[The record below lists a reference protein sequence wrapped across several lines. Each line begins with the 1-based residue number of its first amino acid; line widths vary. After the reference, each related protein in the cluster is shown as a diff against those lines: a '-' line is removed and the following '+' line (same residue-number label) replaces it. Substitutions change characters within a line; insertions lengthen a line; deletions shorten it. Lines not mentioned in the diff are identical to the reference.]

1 MYVLNQSGRTV
12 DVAPPLE
19 LEMSYRND
27 IKVLS
32 VSNEFWRNYPDQVA
46 MLKRKNPELVTDE
59 LLNAVP
65 SAQKKE
71 DVPIRRMEGKVR
83 VKIPK
88 GKIHFV
94 IYPNYLPKVGG
105 IETAVY
111 ELAKLLDRKKYFVTI
126 AYNSC
131 ESTEAMV
138 KYSKVAKLVKLDDR
152 RLDCD
157 VCLLASNHLQPQQI
171 RAKAWLQWVHSDYE
185 RYNNLQLVDN
195 KNIFKYV
202 AVSNHVAKI
211 CKKMFG
217 IKCEVIYNLLDP
229 EFGKGIEKPIR
240 FVTNSRLSPEK
251 GFDLKEEKSK
261 VVKFAE
267 LLKASGRNFTWTIC
281 GDNTHMPN
289 EQIRIIDSLR
299 HIENVNFVGYK
310 SDIRPTLVGADYLV
324 QLSDFEGCPYSILE
338 ALQVGVPCIVTN
350 WHGVEELI
358 QDGVNGYIVR
368 QDMKGIDIGKIL
380 NKIPKGFDTKPKS
393 SISQWDKL
401 IKKSL
406 CSKK

>member
-1 MYVLNQSGRTV
+1 MFVRNQFGRIV
-12 DVAPPLE
+12 DVSEKLETSMLNRPE
-19 LEMSYRND
+19 LE
-27 IKVLS
+27 ILS
-32 VSNEFWRNYPDQVA
+32 VSTNFWRNYPDQVA

-138 KYSKVAKLVKLDDR
+138 KYSKVAKLVKLDNR
-152 RLDCD
+152 SLDCD

-195 KNIFKYV
+195 KDIFKYV
-202 AVSNHVAKI
+202 AVSNHVAKV
-211 CKKMFG
+211 CKRMFG

-229 EFGKGIEKPIR
+229 DFGKGVEKPIR

-358 QDGVNGYIVR
+358 QDGVNGYIIR
-368 QDMKGIDIGKIL
+368 QDMKGVDI
-380 NKIPKGFDTKPKS
+380 NKMLDNIPKGFDTKPKGN
-393 SISQWDKL
+393 INQWDKL

>member
-19 LEMSYRND
+19 LTMSYRND

-46 MLKRKNPELVTDE
+46 MLKRKNPDLVTDE
-59 LLNAVP
+59 QLGAVP
-65 SAQKKE
+65 QAQRRE
-71 DVPIRRMEGKVR
+71 DIPIRNLSGSVNIKMPEGR
-83 VKIPK
+83 
-88 GKIHFV
+88 IHFV
-94 IYPNYLPKVGG
+94 IYADYLPKVGG

-111 ELAKLLDRKKYFVTI
+111 ELAKLMDRKKYFVTI

-131 ESTEAMV
+131 ESAEAMV
-138 KYSKVAKLVKLDDR
+138 KYGRVAKLVKLDDR

-157 VCLLASNHLQPQQI
+157 VCLLSSNHLQPQQI
-171 RAKAWLQWVHSDYE
+171 KAKAWLQWVHSDYE

-195 KNIFKYV
+195 KDIFKYV
-202 AVSNHVAKI
+202 AVSNHVAKV
-211 CKKMFG
+211 CKRMFG
-217 IKCEVIYNLLDP
+217 IKCEVIYNLLGPD
-229 EFGKGIEKPIR
+229 FGKGIEKPIR

-251 GFDLKEEKSK
+251 GFDLREQKSK

-289 EQIRIIDSLR
+289 EEISIKESLR

-310 SDIRPTLVGADYLV
+310 SNILPTLVGADYLV

-338 ALQVGVPCIVTN
+338 ALQVGVPCIVTE
-350 WHGVEELI
+350 WKGVEELI
-358 QDGVNGYIVR
+358 QDGVNGYIIR
-368 QDMKGIDIGKIL
+368 QDMKGVDIDKIL
-380 NKIPKGFDTKPKS
+380 NNIPKGFDTKPKG
-393 SISQWDKL
+393 SIKQWDKL
-401 IKKSL
+401 IKESL